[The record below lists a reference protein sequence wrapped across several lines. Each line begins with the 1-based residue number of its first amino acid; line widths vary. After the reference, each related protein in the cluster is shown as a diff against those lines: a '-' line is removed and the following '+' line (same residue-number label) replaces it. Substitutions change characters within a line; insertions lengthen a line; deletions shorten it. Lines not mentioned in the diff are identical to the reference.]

1 VKLVIMLDS
10 KIVALKVSLILIAS
24 VVAVEATAGF
34 VANSLAL
41 LGDASHAAFDA
52 VATMVL
58 LLTAR
63 LGAKPPDVDHT
74 YGHGKIETLGGMLGG
89 LMLLLLSFVLVYES
103 ASRILGG
110 NFVVSPGL
118 LGFSAVLYTMTIDLA
133 RIIVLRRA
141 GSSITVKTD
150 LLHALSDFGSTMIA
164 LLGLVLASLG
174 YYGGDSLAG
183 VILGLLLGYLSLNTV
198 RRTSLELSDATS
210 ADLLSKIRETIL
222 KTEGVNECRKL
233 RVRRV
238 GERVYIDSKIT
249 VQGDVELNEAHA
261 IASRV
266 ETNLAM
272 LIGDV
277 DVTIHVEPAVELRIS
292 NFVERQ
298 VKNFTRE
305 IESVKDI
312 HNLKILCL
320 KDGIHLAFHARV
332 DPKIDLIKAHNISDH
347 LEKMIYEKI
356 PGVKD
361 VFIHLELYQDGI
373 LKVEPLEDPE
383 IIRKIY
389 WILSQHREIKSL
401 KKSRIYVSEGKLH
414 IYLDC
419 SLDKYQSVDAVHRI
433 LSHVEEDL
441 KGVFPNSVVEIHSE
455 PV

>member
-1 VKLVIMLDS
+1 MKLVVMLDS
-10 KIVALKVSLILIAS
+10 KIAALKVSLILIAS

-34 VANSLAL
+34 IANSLAL

-52 VATMVL
+52 VTTMIL

-63 LGAKPPDVDHT
+63 LGAKPPDIDHT

-89 LMLLLLSFVLVYES
+89 LMLLLLSFILVYES
-103 ASRILGG
+103 ASRLLDG
-110 NFVVSPGL
+110 NFVISPGP
-118 LGFSAVLYTMTIDLA
+118 LGFSAVLYTMTVDLA
-133 RIIVLRRA
+133 RITVLKRA

-174 YYGGDSLAG
+174 HYGGDSFAG
-183 VILGLLLGYLSLNTV
+183 VVLGLLLGYLSLDTV
-198 RRTSLELSDATS
+198 KRTSLELSDATS
-210 ADLLSKIRETIL
+210 SDLLSKIRETIL
-222 KTEGVNECRKL
+222 KTEGVSECKKL

-249 VQGDVELNEAHA
+249 VQGDVELDEAHA

-277 DVTIHVEPAVELRIS
+277 DVTIHVEPGIS
-292 NFVERQ
+292 NLFIERQ

-305 IESVKDI
+305 IESVKEI

-332 DPKIDLIKAHNISDH
+332 DPKIDLIKAHDIADH
-347 LEKMIYEKI
+347 LEKIIYEKI

-361 VFIHLELYQDGI
+361 VFVHLELYQDGI
-373 LKVEPLEDPE
+373 SRAEPLEDPE

-389 WILSQHREIKSL
+389 WIVSQHREIKTL
-401 KKSRIYVSEGKLH
+401 KKSRVYVTEGKLH

-419 SLDKYQSVDAVHRI
+419 SLDKGKSVDAAHRI

-441 KGVFPNSVVEIHSE
+441 KEIFPNSVVEIHSE